1 MDINTLKKQLRESI
15 KATKKTIS
23 NEQKQA
29 ESEAV
34 FKTIEQLP
42 EFAAAKTI
50 LAYWSID
57 DEVSTHDF
65 IIKWYK
71 AKQVLLPVVVD
82 NTLEIR
88 EFSGMDCMVEG
99 KSFGIFEPSKGKIVS
114 PSSIDLGII
123 PGVAFDTT
131 GNRLGRGKGFYDR
144 LLKNY
149 NFLKIGVC
157 FSFQY
162 VQEVPTNRND
172 IKMDKVVTP

>member
-1 MDINTLKKQLRESI
+1 MDIHSIKKQLRESI
-15 KATKKTIS
+15 KATKKVIY

-29 ESEAV
+29 ESELV

-42 EFAAAKTI
+42 EFITAKTV
-50 LAYWSID
+50 LVYWSLN
-57 DEVSTHDF
+57 DEVSTHGF
-65 IIKWYK
+65 IQKWYK
-71 AKQVLLPVVVD
+71 VKQILLPVVVN

-88 EFSGMDCMVEG
+88 EFSGMDCMVKG
-99 KSFGIFEPSKGKIVS
+99 KSFGILEPSKGDIVS
-114 PSSIDLGII
+114 PNSIELGII
-123 PGVAFDTT
+123 PGVAFDAA

-162 VQEVPTNRND
+162 VQEVPTNRDD
-172 IKMDKVVTP
+172 IKMDIVVTP

>member
-1 MDINTLKKQLRESI
+1 MYINSLKKQLRESI
-15 KATKKTIS
+15 KSTKKTKS
-23 NEQKQA
+23 REQKQT
-29 ESEAV
+29 ESDAV

-42 EFAAAKTI
+42 EFAAAKTV
-50 LAYWSID
+50 LVYWSID

-65 IIKWYK
+65 IQKWYK
-71 AKQVLLPVVVD
+71 VKQILLPVVVN

-114 PSSIDLGII
+114 PNSIDLGII
-123 PGVAFDTT
+123 PGVAFDAA

-149 NFLKIGVC
+149 NFIKIGVC
-157 FSFQY
+157 FSFQH
-162 VQEVPTNRND
+162 VKEVPTNSND
-172 IKMDKVVTP
+172 VKMDKVVTP